1 MKLLER
7 EKKIKLKKKIIS
19 HVGLDGRRS
28 SAFVFSSG
36 IHSLCSS
43 GIVGGTSSLL
53 LALKSYLTAERVE
66 REAGEEISPLFT
78 LSSLTFSSL
87 NFVDLFVGDFF
98 RMGEEERRGIT
109 PGIGARYG
117 EPSIVDFGSVVNLE
131 EEDLEEVEEGDL
143 EEVDLEEDLGDLD
156 RAIFTLLGG
165 LSRIF

>member
-1 MKLLER
+1 M
-7 EKKIKLKKKIIS
+7 S

-28 SAFVFSSG
+28 SAFLLSSG

-66 REAGEEISPLFT
+66 REAGEEISPFFT

-87 NFVDLFVGDFF
+87 NFIMDLFVGDFF
-98 RMGEEERRGIT
+98 RMGEEERRGST

-117 EPSIVDFGSVVNLE
+117 DPSIVAFGCVVNLE
-131 EEDLEEVEEGDL
+131 EEEDMEEGDL
-143 EEVDLEEDLGDLD
+143 EEVDLEEVDLEENLDDLD
-156 RAIFTLLGG
+156 RAISTLLGG